1 MPRPR
6 KEYVRLTG
14 RVIAGGG
21 STTEEVE
28 FVKNKL
34 RIMDQA
40 TLVRQA
46 ISIYYKYET
55 GQLFEKIL
63 EQKLDG
69 IIAKILSNF
78 KGMNLN
84 EFNEMFSNEEAPSNE
99 NGLDKLSEK
108 EKEFMN
114 KMKRDF
120 ITGFGMLKDE

>member
-1 MPRPR
+1 
-6 KEYVRLTG
+6 
-14 RVIAGGG
+14 
-21 STTEEVE
+21 
-28 FVKNKL
+28 
-34 RIMDQA
+34 MDQA
-40 TLVRQA
+40 TLIRQA
-46 ISIYYKYET
+46 ISIYYRYET

-78 KGMNLN
+78 KGMDLN

-108 EKEFMN
+108 EKEIMN